1 MVRSRSGDDERRRN
15 GDARRRMSM
24 EALEGRGPTSGGGQD
39 DGGQDDAVGQ
49 VVTARLFAGLEA
61 LVRERRHEWRVPAAD
76 AATVTELCASIGLP
90 PGVVG
95 LILVNGVH
103 ADAATNLR
111 DGDEVSLF
119 PPVGGG

>member
-1 MVRSRSGDDERRRN
+1 MQ
-15 GDARRRMSM
+15 M
-24 EALEGRGPTSGGGQD
+24 EAGEGNAPTGGG
-39 DGGQDDAVGQ
+39 GGRVGGAEPA
-49 VVTARLFAGLEA
+49 VTARLFAGLEA
-61 LVRERRHEWRVPAAD
+61 LVRERRHEWRVSVTD

-103 ADAATNLR
+103 ADTETPLR

>member
-1 MVRSRSGDDERRRN
+1 MRMAAGEGKGSTGRRGVRRVG
-15 GDARRRMSM
+15 A
-24 EALEGRGPTSGGGQD
+24 GPAIT
-39 DGGQDDAVGQ
+39 V
-49 VVTARLFAGLEA
+49 RLFAGLEA
-61 LVRERRHEWRVPAAD
+61 LVRERRQEWRVPVAD

-90 PGVVG
+90 PGVAG

-103 ADAATNLR
+103 ADAATPLH